1 MTRAIPTVVEHRAW
15 ATISFSA
22 LKANLSLARRAAPNS
37 ALVAVIKA
45 DAYGHGILPVAHAL
59 RDELTE
65 KDCFG
70 VATLEEAVLLRRA
83 GILESILLLEGFVTK
98 EELQSVIE
106 LGFHCVIHSLYQ
118 LEHLLQY
125 YVENPNAAP
134 TPLWLKADTGMHR
147 LGLSCQEFSEVW
159 LRIKEHKLAET
170 VVCMTHLS
178 CADDL
183 GSDRSKRQ
191 VALLQEF
198 ITVAG
203 IPPDDVRISIAA
215 SGGILNWPELQ
226 FDWVRPG
233 IMLYGGSSAVGQQG
247 IEKGLLPAMTLRA
260 RLIAIKSIAAGE
272 AVGYGA
278 TYTCDTEQRI
288 GIVSIGYGDGY
299 PRCAPSGTPV
309 LIGSGR
315 EQRRVATVG
324 RVSMDMIAIDLTE
337 CPDASIGDAVVL
349 WGEGLPADEIA
360 ERCGT
365 ISYELFCQVTSRV
378 HYIYC

>member
-1 MTRAIPTVVEHRAW
+1 MMRAIPTVADHRAW
-15 ATISFSA
+15 ATISFAA
-22 LKANLSLARRAAPNS
+22 LQANLNLARQAAPNS

-83 GILESILLLEGFVTK
+83 GILESILLLEGFVTFD
-98 EELQSVIE
+98 ELQSVIE

-118 LEHLLQY
+118 LEYVLQY
-125 YVENPNAAP
+125 YVENSNAAP
-134 TPLWLKADTGMHR
+134 ISLWLKADTGMHR
-147 LGLSCQEFSEVW
+147 LGLSCHEFAEAW
-159 LRIKEHKLAET
+159 RRIKDHRLAET

-183 GSDRSKRQ
+183 SSDNSKRQ

-198 ITVAG
+198 MANAQ
-203 IPPDDVRISIAA
+203 IPHDAVRISIAA
-215 SGGILNWPELQ
+215 SGGILNWSDMQ
-226 FDWVRPG
+226 FDLVRPG
-233 IMLYGGSSAVGQQG
+233 IMLYGGSSAVGQYG
-247 IEKGLLPAMTLRA
+247 EDKGLLPVMTLRA
-260 RLIAIKSIAAGE
+260 RLIAIKSVAAGE

-278 TYTCDTEQRI
+278 TYTCEREQRI

-299 PRCAPSGTPV
+299 PRHAPSGTPV
-309 LIGSGR
+309 LIGHGR

-337 CPDASIGDAVVL
+337 CPNASIGDSVVL

-365 ISYELFCQVTSRV
+365 IAYELFCQVTSRV